1 MTCTL
6 CLSRLIVMLVVAVGM
21 AGCNLTTSQLTHF
34 YVLTP
39 LARSDRLQPI
49 AGDKLELALGI
60 GPVTLP
66 RYLDRPQ
73 IVTRLDANR
82 LDMAE
87 FEQWA
92 EPLQES
98 VIRILAENLSLLL
111 STDQIEVFPWQRSAR
126 FDYQIV
132 VTILQFESHPAA
144 EAVLTARWVLYGAGG
159 EEERMRNAFT
169 VTVPQES
176 ENYKSIVSAMSHALG
191 ALSRD
196 IAVSLRAVAQ
206 TSG

>member
-1 MTCTL
+1 MTYPLRL
-6 CLSRLIVMLVVAVGM
+6 CHLRVVLIALTSMV
-21 AGCNLTTSQLTHF
+21 GCNLTTSQLTHF

-39 LARSDRLQPI
+39 LARSDRPQPI
-49 AGDKLELALGI
+49 AGDRLELALGV

-98 VIRILAENLSLLL
+98 VSRILAENLSLLL
-111 STDQIEVFPWQRSAR
+111 STQQIEIFPWQQSAR
-126 FDYQIV
+126 FDYQIE
-132 VTILQFESHPAA
+132 VTILQFESLSAK
-144 EAVLTARWVLYGAGG
+144 EAVLDARWVLYGAGG
-159 EEERMRNAFT
+159 EEEQMRNAFT
-169 VTVPQES
+169 VNVPQEAKD
-176 ENYKSIVSAMSHALG
+176 YTSIVRAMSLALG

-196 IAVSLRAVAQ
+196 IAVSVRAIAQ
-206 TSG
+206 TSS